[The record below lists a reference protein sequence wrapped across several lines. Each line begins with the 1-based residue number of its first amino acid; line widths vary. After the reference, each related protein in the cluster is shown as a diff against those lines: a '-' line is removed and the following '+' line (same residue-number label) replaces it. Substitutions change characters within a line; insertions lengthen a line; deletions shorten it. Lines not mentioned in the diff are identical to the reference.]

1 MFVHL
6 ALRALRIYTPTSI
19 PNTFIQELEST
30 GDGALDPATK
40 AAAIQHFQQLR
51 LMVSGSAA
59 LPQTLFRKWEALTG
73 HRLLERYGS
82 TEAGFTFSN
91 PLHGPRLPGYVGQV
105 LPGVEARLVDPAT
118 EQAVGPGVEGEVRAR
133 GPQLFERYHGRPE
146 ATREAF
152 DAQGW
157 YRTGDWAVYD
167 PEARAHRILGRMSAD
182 IIKSGGYKISALDI
196 EGAIHEALPRVA
208 EAVVV
213 GRPHPKWGEE
223 IVAIIRLGD
232 ESEGLTLP
240 ELQEAVATRLAQY
253 KVPRD
258 LVVVDALPKNALGKV
273 NKKTILKDL
282 GLVKESVQ
290 Q

>member
-1 MFVHL
+1 M
-6 ALRALRIYTPTSI
+6 
-19 PNTFIQELEST
+19 EST